1 MMMIEVEECLIE
13 EKIIRLILDRIELRK
28 GYLEC
33 KIKIDQLFA
42 YHNYTKDKMKVT
54 IMELTKCALIWW
66 TIYKR

>member
-33 KIKIDQLFA
+33 KI
-42 YHNYTKDKMKVT
+42 V
-54 IMELTKCALIWW
+54 LI
-66 TIYKR
+66 

>member
-42 YHNYTKDKMKVT
+42 YHNYTKDKMKAKFKDD
-54 IMELTKCALIWW
+54 ILKLHLTFCQCIV
-66 TIYKR
+66 